1 MLTGTDRIIDVV
13 RVGLGS
19 GRPNVPKILAMQRR
33 GFASC
38 QDFFRGFVHNALRAI
53 QSLPLPPLSDLS
65 NVANSYSGAFI
76 TGETWD
82 MDIAEI
88 DFLFWNFKM

>member
-19 GRPNVPKILAMQRR
+19 GRPNVPKILALRRR
-33 GFASC
+33 GSASY
-38 QDFFRGFVHNALRAI
+38 QDFFRGFVHNAL
-53 QSLPLPPLSDLS
+53 SLPLPHLSDLS

-76 TGETWD
+76 TGETGD
-82 MDIAEI
+82 MDKVEI
-88 DFLFWNFKM
+88 DLLFWNFKM